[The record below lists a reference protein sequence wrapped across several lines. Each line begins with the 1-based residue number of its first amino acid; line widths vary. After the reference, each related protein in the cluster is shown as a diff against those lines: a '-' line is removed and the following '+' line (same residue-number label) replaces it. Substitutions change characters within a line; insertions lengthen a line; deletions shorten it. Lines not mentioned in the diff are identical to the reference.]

1 MSSGGIPRVAIATLG
16 ACSIVSYGA
25 CFYAFGVLI
34 SPISAETGWSVAA
47 LGSLYGGIVLISS
60 FGGTLGGRLLD
71 RAGPRPVMA
80 LAATAGAGL
89 MALASWQ
96 HTFAGFAVAYVMGC
110 GIVGA
115 LAFYQ
120 VLLAVAARVAPQQP
134 ARAIAALTVFGAF
147 ASAIYLPLTA
157 VLVNHVGWR
166 DTVRIEALTV
176 AAVMLFAAVVLGRG
190 AVAPV
195 HRQEWSPVRHALRRV
210 WRSPAMRIWL
220 LASLV
225 SGAAQDTLLAYQV
238 PIMVAAGLPLAAAS
252 LAAGI
257 RGFAQLGG
265 RLPLGTLIAR
275 RGARWSIV
283 LAYALAAGATLLL
296 LAGGSLGVAVIY
308 ALLAGVSLGMTSPL
322 QGIYTH
328 ELNGERDLGMVMGV
342 QSAFYGI
349 GGAAGPV
356 AVGLLLAL
364 TGGYAA
370 AILAIAVGM
379 AVTAVMLTER
389 RPPMTC
395 ASAPA
400 QPTSPRS

>member
-1 MSSGGIPRVAIATLG
+1 MIPVRLPRVAIGMLG
-16 ACSIVSYGA
+16 ACSVVSYGA

-34 SPISAETGWSVAA
+34 SPISDDTGWSVAA

-71 RAGPRPVMA
+71 RSGPRPVML
-80 LAATAGAGL
+80 LAGTVGAGL

-96 HTFAGFAVAYVMGC
+96 HSFAGFALTYVLGC

-120 VLLAVAARVAPQQP
+120 VLLAIAARVAPGAP
-134 ARAIAALTVFGAF
+134 ARAIAALTVIGAF
-147 ASAIYLPLTA
+147 ASPVYLPLTA
-157 VLVNHVGWR
+157 VSVNHVGWR
-166 DTVRIEALTV
+166 DTVRIQSVTV
-176 AAVMLFAAVVLGRG
+176 ALVMLTAAAVLGHRSI
-190 AVAPV
+190 APV
-195 HRQEWSPVRHALRRV
+195 HHVEWSPVRHALRRL
-210 WRSPAMRIWL
+210 WHSPAMRIWL

-265 RLPLGTLIAR
+265 RLPLGWLVAR

-283 LAYALAAGATLLL
+283 LAYAVAAGGALLL
-296 LAGGSLGVAVIY
+296 LVSGSFPIAVVY

-328 ELNGERDLGMVMGV
+328 ELNGEGDLGMVMGV
-342 QSAFYGI
+342 QQAFYGI

-356 AVGLLLAL
+356 AAGLLLGL
-364 TGGYAA
+364 TGGYTA

-379 AVTAVMLTER
+379 AATAIMLVER
-389 RPPMTC
+389 RAMPC
-395 ASAPA
+395 APA
-400 QPTSPRS
+400 PARPTSPRS